1 MWEFV
6 GRRGNQDNNVKLSI
20 TVIIS
25 SFVLYA
31 GNSAATMRVCHPK
44 LWPFTS
50 PIVNSSVTI
59 PQDTLIELRQWSK
72 RLVKQQSYPLA
83 TLGSSGTIDIKNNKL
98 IASRKAFQDADRAAV
113 LAITYRLTHN
123 EDYFN
128 KTREI
133 LTRWAKTN
141 QPTGNPIDETRLDG
155 MIWAYDLI
163 SCDLSEADKTQIVNW
178 FERLRSKKKAW
189 SFGKITSSNNHRIHQ
204 IKMLLLLDRVL
215 GHYEDWQSD
224 LKTAKEYSKIN
235 LNPES
240 GISVD
245 YRERSALYYHNY
257 VTQAWLEIALISA
270 CCWQPI
276 SHAFSFL
283 SNKILSHDTGNEFS
297 NSQAPIDAL
306 RANNGFVYA
315 QKGGTFDITRAAPT
329 IVTYYT
335 LNRAIPEP
343 KLWFIQAHA
352 KPSPKMIFLKARR
365 MLW

>member
-1 MWEFV
+1 M
-6 GRRGNQDNNVKLSI
+6 
-20 TVIIS
+20 
-25 SFVLYA
+25 
-31 GNSAATMRVCHPK
+31 ATMRVCHPK

-50 PIVNSSVTI
+50 PIVNTSVAI
-59 PQDTLIELRQWSK
+59 PQDTLIELKQWANK
-72 RLVKQQSYPLA
+72 LVKQPSYPIVV
-83 TLGSSGTIDIKNNKL
+83 LGRSGIVDIKNNKL
-98 IASRKAFQDADRAAV
+98 TVSRKTVQDADRAAV

-128 KTREI
+128 RTREI
-133 LTRWAKTN
+133 LTSWAETN
-141 QPTGNPIDETRLDG
+141 QPTGNPLDETRLDG

-163 SCDLSEADKTQIVNW
+163 SCDLSEEDKIQIVNW
-178 FERLRSKKKAW
+178 FERLRNKKKAW
-189 SFGKITSSNNHRIHQ
+189 IFDKITSLNNHRIHQ
-204 IKMLLLLDRVL
+204 LKMLLLLDRVL
-215 GHYEDWQSD
+215 GHYADWQSD
-224 LKTAKEYSKIN
+224 LKTVKEYSKIN

-245 YRERSALYYHNY
+245 YREHSELYSQNY

-276 SHAFSFL
+276 NHAFSFL
-283 SNKILSHDTGNEFS
+283 STKILFYGTGNEFS
-297 NSQAPIDAL
+297 KYQPPIDTL
-306 RANNGFVYA
+306 RANNEFMYA
-315 QKGGTFDITRAAPT
+315 RKSSTFDLTRVAPT

-352 KPSPKMIFLKARR
+352 KPSPKMIFLNARR